1 MDLQSLK
8 QLQILSESVTID
20 ITPLSL
26 YGNAQDLAKITA
38 NIKLAAP
45 LAQDTK
51 FIVPN
56 CDAITAPK
64 IYLPDGQTVTLNDF
78 DPTDEE
84 SINQLPSMI
93 SISLQEY
100 LTDPSMPNMHKVVD
114 FMATYSEYKAN
125 TSVIVIPAGQ
135 QYITFTYSKYIPRD
149 AQTGINSLD
158 TIVPLSSFTLENS
171 PGSKA
176 NVIVLMPFEI
186 QNMDN
191 IIEAQWTAPNGQPQP
206 LEKKMEAGRILLS
219 QYWQYDPS
227 VIVKY
232 KY

>member
-1 MDLQSLK
+1 MNLNSLK
-8 QLQILSESVTID
+8 QLQIISESVTID

-38 NIKLAAP
+38 NIRLAAP
-45 LAQDTK
+45 LEQDTK

-56 CDAITAPK
+56 CDSITAPK
-64 IYLPDGQTVTLNDF
+64 IYLPDGQTVTMNDF

-84 SINQLPSMI
+84 SINQLPALI
-93 SISLQEY
+93 NTSLQEY
-100 LTDPSMPNMHKVVD
+100 LADPSMSNINKVVD
-114 FMATYSEYKAN
+114 YMATYSEFRAN
-125 TSVIVIPAGQ
+125 TSTITIPAGQ

-149 AQTGINSLD
+149 PQTGINSLD
-158 TIVPLSSFTLENS
+158 TIVPLSSFTLQNS

-176 NVIVLMPFEI
+176 NIIVLMPFEI
-186 QNMDN
+186 QSLDN
-191 IIEAQWTAPNGQPQP
+191 IIEAQWTAPNGQPQQ
-206 LEKKMEAGRILLS
+206 LEKKVEAGRIMLT

-227 VIVKY
+227 VVVKY